1 MYEKVNTDCLF
12 DYLESWVDTFNDCAC
27 CPLSNECDRED
38 GIDSMVCAD
47 KLLDN
52 LKEWGNNNENFQG
65 MV

>member
-1 MYEKVNTDCLF
+1 MYEKVNTDRLF

-38 GIDSMVCAD
+38 GIDSMACAD

-52 LKEWGNNNENFQG
+52 LKEWGK
-65 MV
+65 